1 MKSGYCTI
9 MWTARDCG
17 TSYKNPYQPHQ
28 RPIFIQ
34 RRLWCCVYG
43 GIGRESSIT
52 TFFWKTRYLI
62 PTSTAPNEPNWR
74 QQLDENHPEL
84 LKRKCIIFHQDT
96 TRCIF
101 LWWPGKS
108 CYSLAEKFWFIHC
121 IHQTLHLW
129 CPFILVFTKFSSWE
143 KQNYNSLEGCKR
155 HQQQSFAQ
163 KDKKFWEDGV
173 MKLPEKWQK
182 VVEQNNKYVIQ

>member
-43 GIGRESSIT
+43 GIGRESSIM

-101 LWWPGKS
+101 LWWPGKN
-108 CYSLAEKFWFIHC
+108 CYSLAGKFWFIC
-121 IHQTLHLW
+121 YTHQTLHLW
-129 CPFILVFTKFSSWE
+129 ISTYFSLYNIILMEKISIPSKTVKGTWNSSLLKKIKSFE
-143 KQNYNSLEGCKR
+143 KTELWSCLK
-155 HQQQSFAQ
+155 
-163 KDKKFWEDGV
+163 
-173 MKLPEKWQK
+173 KWQK
-182 VVEQNNKYVIQ
+182 VVEQNSEHIVQ